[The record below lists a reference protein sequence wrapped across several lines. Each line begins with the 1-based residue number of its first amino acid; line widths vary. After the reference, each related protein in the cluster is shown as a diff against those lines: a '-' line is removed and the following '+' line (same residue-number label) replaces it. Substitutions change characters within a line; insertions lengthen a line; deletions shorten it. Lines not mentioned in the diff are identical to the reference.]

1 MLMKSASSC
10 LVWAA
15 TILLG
20 GAACLGGEAAKV
32 DPASLPARKS
42 PEWLTRG
49 VIYQI
54 PLRAFTPEG
63 TLRAAAERLPAIA
76 ELGATVVYLCP
87 IALSDDDPRLEFW
100 STRQKASG
108 TNNPR
113 NPYRIKDYGKV
124 DPEYGTEDDLREFV
138 AAAHKLD
145 LRVLLDLVYFHCGP
159 TSVLME
165 HADFIQRDADGK
177 AVTGS
182 WNFPRL
188 NFESK
193 GLREYLW
200 ADMEYWVKEFQVDGY
215 RCDVADSV
223 PLDFWLEGRRRIDR
237 IRPDLVMLSEGQR
250 AGDQVEAF
258 DISYGFSWYD
268 ATAAVLTKSQPASAL
283 QKLWER
289 QQAERPRG
297 ARFIR
302 YTDNHDIAN
311 DMNRPDVRFGE
322 QAARA
327 MSVVNFTIDGVP
339 FIYNGQEI
347 GDTSRHSIYARWPVR
362 WEAACLPKPAATLQ
376 FYRQLCQ
383 LRRSR
388 PSLQSGEVVWVGHDQ
403 PDAVIAFLRRAN
415 DEEILSVVNLS
426 NRSVN
431 VNLDLAAEGA
441 AYRPLL
447 TSGAKPGGANGR
459 FALALDGFGYLVGQK

>member
-1 MLMKSASSC
+1 MLMKAASSC

-145 LRVLLDLVYFHCGP
+145 LRVLLDLGYFHCGP

-200 ADMEYWVKEFQVDGY
+200 ADMEHWVKDFNVDGY
-215 RCDVADSV
+215 RCDVADAV
-223 PLDFWLEGRRRIDR
+223 PLDFWEEGRRRIDR
-237 IRPDLVMLSEGQR
+237 IRPDLVMLSEGER
-250 AGDQVEAF
+250 KADQVSAF
-258 DISYGFSWYD
+258 DLSYGFSWYG
-268 ATAAVLTKSQPASAL
+268 TTTAVLTRSRPASDL
-283 QKLWER
+283 RTVWEKQR
-289 QQAERPRG
+289 SERPRG

-302 YTDNHDIAN
+302 YSDNHDLAN
-311 DMNRPDVRFGE
+311 DLQRPDVLFGE
-322 QAARA
+322 QAARVV
-327 MSVVNFTIDGVP
+327 SVINFMQDGLP
-339 FIYNGQEI
+339 FLYNGQEI
-347 GDTSRHSIYARWPVR
+347 GDTSRHSIYAVWPVR
-362 WEAACLPKPAATLQ
+362 WETACLPKAKATFE
-376 FYRQLCQ
+376 FYQKLCQ
-383 LRRSR
+383 LRRNQVA
-388 PSLQSGEVVWVGHDQ
+388 LHSGEVVWIDHDQ
-403 PDAVIAFLRRAN
+403 PGAVVAFVRRAGR
-415 DEEILSVVNLS
+415 EEILCVGNLS
-426 NRSVN
+426 NRTVKAR
-431 VNLDLAAEGA
+431 LDLGGTS
-441 AYRPLL
+441 YRPLL
-447 TSGAKPGGANGR
+447 SRGAKAGSAEGKVT
-459 FALALDGFGYLVGQK
+459 LDLEGFGYYAGQK